1 MKIKDMFWKL
11 FRLMIRGKG
20 DARILFDSEAV
31 CFKAHMIEITDARF
45 NPEEGGGLGEFLTL
59 SWDSQVDQYV
69 RIKGDIDDLQ
79 AIIKHVNDEEE
90 EFVDE
95 FAPFDMDIGK
105 KEPYKLKY
113 TTGLTPEETERLLE
127 MRIPQQDNDGD

>member
-11 FRLMIRGKG
+11 FWLMLRGKG
-20 DARILFDSEAV
+20 NACILFDSEAV
-31 CFKAHMIEITDARF
+31 CFKTHMIKITDARF

-59 SWDSQVDQYV
+59 YWDSQVDQYV

-90 EFVDE
+90 NV
-95 FAPFDMDIGK
+95 
-105 KEPYKLKY
+105 
-113 TTGLTPEETERLLE
+113 
-127 MRIPQQDNDGD
+127 